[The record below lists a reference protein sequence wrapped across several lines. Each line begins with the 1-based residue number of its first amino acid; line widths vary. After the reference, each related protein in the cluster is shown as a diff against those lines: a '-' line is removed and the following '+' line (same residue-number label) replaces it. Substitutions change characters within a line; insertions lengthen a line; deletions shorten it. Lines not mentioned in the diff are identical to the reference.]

1 MNLKTAKSILVS
13 INVIA
18 LVYHALIVT
27 RVVDF
32 VNVWGGQLQTVVQM
46 YTFETISIAIQML
59 LLWFI
64 LSFKIEKG
72 VGNRFYIYLF
82 FSLALLM
89 LLNTIGNVF
98 AKTDFERFI
107 FAPLTLVA
115 SYCYFVYYSALRT
128 TRNQM
133 K

>member
-1 MNLKTAKSILVS
+1 MTLKTAKSILVS

-27 RVVDF
+27 RFVDF
-32 VNVWGGQLQTVVQM
+32 VNVWGGQLQTVEQM
-46 YTFETISIAIQML
+46 YTFEAISIAVQML

-89 LLNTIGNVF
+89 LLNTVGNVF
-98 AKTDFERFI
+98 AKTDFERFM
-107 FAPLTLVA
+107 FAPLTLLA
-115 SYCYFVYYSALRT
+115 SYCYLVYYSALRM
-128 TRNQM
+128 TRNQT